1 MTPKGSK
8 NKGSSFEREV
18 SKLLDDWW
26 KVPSGTFY
34 RSKLSGGSNEPGDIT
49 PRLVGNNSS
58 LWWPFA
64 VECKH
69 HKDLKFLQLFESLK
83 YKDGPLILQW
93 WKQITDDVK
102 DMCKWRLLIFKGNNT
117 PILIA
122 FTPTEW
128 VDSFIVPPIAKYVTS
143 KNYFDSITPDL
154 QDSFIYDSASY
165 KNVLYIC
172 TWKEFSSKITK
183 DALMQ
188 IKEDNQ

>member
-1 MTPKGSK
+1 VTPKGSK

-18 SKLLDDWW
+18 SKLLDVWW
-26 KVPSGTFY
+26 QVPTGTFY

-49 PRLVGNNSS
+49 PRLVGDNSS

-69 HKDLKFLQLFESLK
+69 HKDLKFLQLFESQK
-83 YKDGPLILQW
+83 YKDGPRILQW

-102 DMCKWRLLIFKGNNT
+102 DVKKWRLLVFRGNNT

-122 FTPTEW
+122 FTPDDWITGKHY
-128 VDSFIVPPIAKYVTS
+128 IPT
-143 KNYFDSITPDL
+143 NYFPGRFKDTFVYAPYACD
-154 QDSFIYDSASY
+154 D
-165 KNVLYIC
+165 VLYIC

-183 DALMQ
+183 DALMK
-188 IKEDNQ
+188 IKEGNNQ

>member
-18 SKLLDDWW
+18 SKLLDTWW
-26 KVPSGTFY
+26 KVPKGTFY

-49 PRLVGNNSS
+49 PRLVGDNSS

-102 DMCKWRLLIFKGNNT
+102 DTNKWRLLIFRGNNT
-117 PILIA
+117 PILVP
-122 FTPTEW
+122 FTPLEW
-128 VDSFIVPPIAKYVTS
+128 SSSGSIAYCDADIKDEFAY
-143 KNYFDSITPDL
+143 N
-154 QDSFIYDSASY
+154 SY
-165 KNVLYIC
+165 LIGDVLYIC
-172 TWKEFSSKITK
+172 TWNEFSSKLTK
-183 DALMQ
+183 DALMK

>member
-1 MTPKGSK
+1 MNPKGSK

-26 KVPSGTFY
+26 RVPAGTFY

-49 PRLVGNNSS
+49 PRLIGDNSS

-69 HKDLKFLQLFESLK
+69 HKDFKFLQLFESLK

-102 DMCKWRLLIFKGNNT
+102 DMRKWRLLIFNGNNT

-122 FTPTEW
+122 FAPLEWITGKHYHPTTYYDADIKDE
-128 VDSFIVPPIAKYVTS
+128 FTYTS
-143 KNYFDSITPDL
+143 YLIED
-154 QDSFIYDSASY
+154 
-165 KNVLYIC
+165 VLYIC

-183 DALMQ
+183 DALMK
-188 IKEDNQ
+188 IKEDNDQ